1 VRARIVAPLL
11 AAVIGISGG
20 AVAALVTESE
30 STQDPETPAAIEKDP
45 LGLGIPMIRVECAAN
60 HGLLVLGYGDTSASL
75 RAAMG
80 EHPGEDLSYVDVAQ
94 SCDTIFAPER
104 LDPPAYAVVLGPF
117 TDLTEPCRIRMT
129 DEFSAGFVTHLRAGN
144 EISVKC
150 VCVLPATAGPE
161 LRLGMDE
168 DADDVVWVRGLQNMF
183 VDADAEHP
191 EEDDVFLKNWV
202 TGTYDERTEARVR
215 RYQQRSSVRSE
226 PGVVDADTWEII
238 KRRVCGSYS
247 F

>member
-1 VRARIVAPLL
+1 MRARLVAPLV
-11 AAVIGISGG
+11 AAIIGITGG
-20 AVAALVTESE
+20 AVTALVMDPENAK
-30 STQDPETPAAIEKDP
+30 DPETPAAIEEDP
-45 LGLGIPMIRVECAAN
+45 LALGIPMIRVDCANN
-60 HGLLVLGYGDTSASL
+60 HGLLVLGYGDMSASL

-80 EHPGEDLSYVDVAQ
+80 EHPGEDLSYVDVAR

-117 TDLTEPCRIRMT
+117 TDLTEPCDIRMT
-129 DEFSAGFVTHLRAGN
+129 DEFATGFVTHLRAGN
-144 EISVKC
+144 QISVKC

-168 DADDVVWVRGLQNMF
+168 GVDDVVWIRGLQNMF

-191 EEDDVFLKNWV
+191 EAGDVFLKEGV
-202 TGTYDERTEARVR
+202 TGIYDERTETRVR
-215 RYQQRSSVRSE
+215 RYQERSSVPSE

-238 KRRVCGSYS
+238 KRRICGSYD